1 MKKGNKMKKKIILLS
16 ILTLMNHHSYI
27 TSSDDVYTAVGTF
40 DAYDL
45 ENLRKKELIDKN
57 NKINKKMK
65 KALIDNHKK
74 NNKGNFTLNS
84 NLSTAEIQQ
93 LYERMQWKEKYPHG
107 GFPKYKEL
115 SIKPNNIFIKIVNQ

>member
-1 MKKGNKMKKKIILLS
+1 MKKKIILLS

-27 TSSDDVYTAVGTF
+27 TSSNDVYGVAVAF

-45 ENLRKKELIDKN
+45 EKLREKEKKKELIDKN
-57 NKINKKMK
+57 KKMK
-65 KALIDNHKK
+65 KELIDNHKK
-74 NNKGNFTLNS
+74 NNKGNFILNS
-84 NLSTAEIQQ
+84 NLSTADIQQ